1 MRSRRSTV
9 LMDSHELKYKESVSS
24 ASVLTELLN
33 PQDNTNFLKLDDMKE
48 NKILLRSLYIFI
60 PLLVFGI
67 LALFFPIIYA
77 VFPVQESEV
86 CVCSFFFMG

>member
-1 MRSRRSTV
+1 MG
-9 LMDSHELKYKESVSS
+9 SHELKYKESVSS

-33 PQDNTNFLKLDDMKE
+33 PQDKTNFLKLDDMKE

>member
-9 LMDSHELKYKESVSS
+9 LMGSHELKYKESVSS

-33 PQDNTNFLKLDDMKE
+33 PQDKTNFLKLDDMKE